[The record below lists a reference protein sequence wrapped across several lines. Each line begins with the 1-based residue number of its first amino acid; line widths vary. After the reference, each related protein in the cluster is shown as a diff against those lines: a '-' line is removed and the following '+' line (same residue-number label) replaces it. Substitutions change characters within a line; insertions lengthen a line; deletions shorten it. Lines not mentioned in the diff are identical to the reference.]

1 MNLENLHTSTLEKL
15 FGAIDLR
22 IIRQDE
28 DVRIVQL
35 NDENGI
41 SRTLG
46 IVKFFNIENDL
57 LVEVH
62 EKILEGGLLGKTLFD
77 SNINFDKK
85 FIGTLQVKLPQWL
98 KNDFDTEQ
106 DSSFAIISKISIYND
121 RLSNDKLLYSELI
134 EIIPPELT
142 DVFIDKTKQLENIS
156 LNVLSLFK
164 SANLEVIKLDK
175 ES

>member
-1 MNLENLHTSTLEKL
+1 MNFENLHTSTLEKL
-15 FGAIDLR
+15 FGYIDLK

-35 NDENGI
+35 NDEKGI

-46 IVKFFNIENDL
+46 IVKFFNIDNDL

-77 SNINFDKK
+77 YNIDFDKK
-85 FIGTLQVKLPQWL
+85 LIGTLQVKLPKWL
-98 KNDFDTEQ
+98 KKDFDTDQ
-106 DSSFAIISKISIYND
+106 DSSFAIISKISICND
-121 RLSNDKLLYSELI
+121 SLSNDKILYSELI

-142 DVFIDKTKQLENIS
+142 DVFVDKTKQLDNIS

-164 SANLEVIKLDK
+164 SANLEVIKLDNK
-175 ES
+175 L

>member
-1 MNLENLHTSTLEKL
+1 MNFENLHTSTLEKL
-15 FGAIDLR
+15 FGYIDLK

-35 NDENGI
+35 NDEKGI

-46 IVKFFNIENDL
+46 IVKFFNIDNDL

-77 SNINFDKK
+77 SKIDFDKK

-98 KNDFDTEQ
+98 KKDFDTEQ

-121 RLSNDKLLYSELI
+121 RLTNDKLLYSELI

-142 DVFIDKTKQLENIS
+142 DVFVDKTKQLNNIS

-175 ES
+175 EL

>member
-15 FGAIDLR
+15 FGSINLR
-22 IIRQDE
+22 IIRQDK

-62 EKILEGGLLGKTLFD
+62 KKILEGGLLGKTLFD
-77 SNINFDKK
+77 SNIDFDKK

-106 DSSFAIISKISIYND
+106 DSSFAIISKISIYNN

-156 LNVLSLFK
+156 LNVLSLFE
-164 SANLEVIKLDK
+164 SANLELIKLDK
-175 ES
+175 EL

>member
-15 FGAIDLR
+15 FGSIDLR

-46 IVKFFNIENDL
+46 IVKFFNIDNDL

-77 SNINFDKK
+77 SNIDFDKK

-98 KNDFDTEQ
+98 KKDFDTEQ

-121 RLSNDKLLYSELI
+121 RLTNDKLLYSELI

-142 DVFIDKTKQLENIS
+142 DVFVDKTKQLNNIS

-175 ES
+175 EL

>member
-15 FGAIDLR
+15 FGSINLR

-46 IVKFFNIENDL
+46 IVKFFNVENDL

-142 DVFIDKTKQLENIS
+142 DIFIDKTKQLENIS

-175 ES
+175 KL

>member
-1 MNLENLHTSTLEKL
+1 MNIENLHTSTLEKL
-15 FGAIDLR
+15 FGSIDLR

-57 LVEVH
+57 LVEAH
-62 EKILEGGLLGKTLFD
+62 EKILKGGLLGKTLFD
-77 SNINFDKK
+77 SNIDFDKK
-85 FIGTLQVKLPQWL
+85 LIGTLQVKLPQWL
-98 KNDFDTEQ
+98 KNDFNTEQ
-106 DSSFAIISKISIYND
+106 DSGFAIISKISINND

-142 DVFIDKTKQLENIS
+142 DVFIDKTKQLEDIS

-164 SANLEVIKLDK
+164 STNLEIIKLDK
-175 ES
+175 EI